1 MRLTA
6 EPSAGSAVAS
16 STSAC
21 AKAIRKAGANGLVTV
36 LHSMVFVE
44 KMVHGDERPNE
55 PVPAVLAGC
64 GGPGVLRSQ
73 DSADV
78 GDISFQANAATET
91 QPLVLEESH
100 RGFVGRLEVEVRK
113 FPR

>member
-21 AKAIRKAGANGLVTV
+21 AKAIRKAGVNGLVTV
-36 LHSMVFVE
+36 SHSVVFVE
-44 KMVHGDERPNE
+44 KMVHGDERPNA
-55 PVPAVLAGC
+55 PMPAVLARC
-64 GGPGVLRSQ
+64 GGPGVLRGE

-78 GDISFQANAATET
+78 GDISFQADAATET
-91 QPLVLEESH
+91 QPLVLEEPH
-100 RGFVGRLEVEVRK
+100 RGLVGRHEVEVRK